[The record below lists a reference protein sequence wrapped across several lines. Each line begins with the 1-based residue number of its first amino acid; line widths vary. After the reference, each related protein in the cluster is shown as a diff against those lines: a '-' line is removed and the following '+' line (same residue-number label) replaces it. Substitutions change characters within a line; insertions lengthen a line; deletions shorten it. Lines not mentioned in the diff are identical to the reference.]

1 MAQAVGVVSVN
12 LETQPPCQRQAY
24 HGVAVRLL
32 VLRAWRTKGRWLKQ
46 YQQVQSQKQTKVAK
60 EDSLPQPPL
69 GYPALRCQG
78 ADSLCGAYS
87 GEAVVKY

>member
-1 MAQAVGVVSVN
+1 
-12 LETQPPCQRQAY
+12 LEIQSLWQRQAC
-24 HGVAVRLL
+24 HEVAVRLL
-32 VLRAWRTKGRWLKQ
+32 VLRVCRTKEGWLKKSRQ
-46 YQQVQSQKQTKVAK
+46 GRFQEHTQAAQ
-60 EDSLPQPPL
+60 EEHLPLKPL